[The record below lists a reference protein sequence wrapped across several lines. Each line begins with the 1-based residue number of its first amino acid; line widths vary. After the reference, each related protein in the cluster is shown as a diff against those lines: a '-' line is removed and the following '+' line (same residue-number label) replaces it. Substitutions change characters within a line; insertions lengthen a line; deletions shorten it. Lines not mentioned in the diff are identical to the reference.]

1 MSPCPLVHPSY
12 LPVQET
18 GVELDVFLPVQGL
31 FGEGELGLE
40 PTWQQKGRAG
50 CSHLASRQQ
59 AGAPCAGAG
68 TRLPCS
74 VPDLLRMD
82 SSCRSISTGEPICIS
97 RAKRLSGE
105 EPLTC
110 PSWVPAEWQGWGAS
124 APGDPRPYP
133 LGRKL
138 LCQTVEAPVLVC
150 RARSITNTLVSAE
163 PTACRWMPR
172 ADWGRYSHGSALSQ
186 SHPAPRCHPHVSPHA
201 VNHILPTPTS
211 RIPHWY
217 PQPDPDPAP
226 QVPQALLSGGSHS
239 WRCRGHPRCRWLG
252 RQGRGALS
260 AGVPAPAAAA
270 GWHPPAALPAA
281 WPGCRRSSHTVALPA
296 ERPGYLMGQPQLQ
309 HPQGQQPPEPGA
321 PLVRQDVIL
330 PSTSPPPPAGS
341 S

>member
-1 MSPCPLVHPSY
+1 MSSSQSRGSLGKGSWGSNLPGSRRAGQGVPTWLPDSGQG
-12 LPVQET
+12 LPVP
-18 GVELDVFLPVQGL
+18 GQG
-31 FGEGELGLE
+31 
-40 PTWQQKGRAG
+40 
-50 CSHLASRQQ
+50 
-59 AGAPCAGAG
+59 
-68 TRLPCS
+68 RLPCS

-82 SSCRSISTGEPICIS
+82 SSCRSISTGDPICIS
-97 RAKRLSGE
+97 RAKRLRGE

-110 PSWVPAEWQGWGAS
+110 PSWVPAEWQGGGAS

-150 RARSITNTLVSAE
+150 RARSITNTSVSAE

-172 ADWGRYSHGSALSQ
+172 ADWGRYSQGSALSQ
-186 SHPAPRCHPHVSPHA
+186 SHPAPRCHPYVSPHA

-211 RIPHWY
+211 HNIPPWY

-226 QVPQALLSGGSHS
+226 QIPQAFLSGGSHS

-330 PSTSPPPPAGS
+330 PSTSPPPSAGS